1 MNVWFWPFL
10 AGGVS
15 QGPGNAWQPGMPV
28 WETLRSY
35 LLFYLAT
42 SLWWDAWRAGG
53 NALLILLFGGAILR
67 VLRRFKD
74 RFRFEVMT
82 LRE

>member
-1 MNVWFWPFL
+1 
-10 AGGVS
+10 
-15 QGPGNAWQPGMPV
+15 MPV